1 MQKLALDTLD
11 LAVQRGASYA
21 DVRAVERRTED
32 LPVKNGHPERST
44 LEESAGLGVRIL
56 VDGAWGFAAS
66 SDLSSEALA
75 TTVER
80 ALETARAA
88 CAARFWRPG
97 HIQIEPLQLLP
108 RPGEVGVYATP
119 VERDPFAVPIEAR
132 LALLIA
138 CCEAMQ
144 RRPAVRVAQAHL
156 SLYREHKWFMSSE
169 GSHLEQTIVETGGGL
184 AATAVGDGG
193 VFQRRSLNNYA
204 QAGYEFITELDLP
217 AHAERCAEEAT
228 ALVAAPPCPP
238 GVRTV
243 ILGSSMLALQIH
255 ESCGHPVEL
264 DRVLGSEAS
273 FAGTSFMTPDQLGVL
288 NYGSPQVT
296 ITADATLPR
305 GLGTFGWDD
314 EGSPA
319 EWFPVIEEGRFV
331 SFLTSRETAWQLTS
345 HHRGTASIPPLPFS
359 NGTMRADGWGR
370 LPLIRMTNISLEPR
384 DWVLDDLIAA
394 TDDGLLL
401 DTPKSWSLDDK
412 RLNFHFGAEVAYEI
426 KNGRLGRL
434 LRDASYTDMTPRF
447 WNSCDAVC
455 NANHWQL
462 WGLPSCAKGEPV
474 QIAHV
479 AHGAAP
485 ARFRGVRIEAP
496 GG

>member
-1 MQKLALDTLD
+1 
-11 LAVQRGASYA
+11 
-21 DVRAVERRTED
+21 
-32 LPVKNGHPERST
+32 
-44 LEESAGLGVRIL
+44 
-56 VDGAWGFAAS
+56 
-66 SDLSSEALA
+66 
-75 TTVER
+75 
-80 ALETARAA
+80 
-88 CAARFWRPG
+88 
-97 HIQIEPLQLLP
+97 
-108 RPGEVGVYATP
+108 
-119 VERDPFAVPIEAR
+119 
-132 LALLIA
+132 
-138 CCEAMQ
+138 
-144 RRPAVRVAQAHL
+144 
-156 SLYREHKWFMSSE
+156 
-169 GSHLEQTIVETGGGL
+169 
-184 AATAVGDGG
+184 
-193 VFQRRSLNNYA
+193 
-204 QAGYEFITELDLP
+204 
-217 AHAERCAEEAT
+217 
-228 ALVAAPPCPP
+228 
-238 GVRTV
+238 
-243 ILGSSMLALQIH
+243 
-255 ESCGHPVEL
+255 
-264 DRVLGSEAS
+264 
-273 FAGTSFMTPDQLGVL
+273 MTPDQLGVL

-314 EGSPA
+314 EGSPG

-331 SFLTSRETAWQLTS
+331 SFLTSRETAWQLAS
-345 HHRGTASIPPLPFS
+345 HHRGTALVPPLPFS

-384 DWVLDDLIAA
+384 DWALDDLIAA

-455 NANHWQL
+455 NADHWQL

-485 ARFRGVRIEAP
+485 ARFREVRVSGA
-496 GG
+496 